1 MSKWYKVL
9 DNPPKEGTMV
19 EVEIKALK
27 LFITLNNGQ
36 FYCAENRCPHEDI
49 ELTLGCLKGNRV
61 KCSLHG
67 YSFDLA
73 TGDSSENDVD
83 NMHTYP
89 VKQKHNAIYIEI

>member
-19 EVEIKALK
+19 EVEINTLK
-27 LFITLNNGQ
+27 LFVTLNNGRL
-36 FYCAENRCPHEDI
+36 YCAENRCPHEDI

-73 TGDSSENDVD
+73 TGDSSEDDVD
-83 NMHTYP
+83 NMHIYP